1 MVEANVFGRCVYS
14 VKNRN
19 RSSVADMNESSVDGK
34 HEDDDVE
41 EEKKRI
47 NANSITHL
55 METESVII
63 KNLTKFY
70 GNFRA
75 VNGISIGIAS
85 NECFGL
91 LGQNGAGK
99 TTTFKMLTGDV
110 PVTKGNAF
118 LDKYD
123 IKQHMRQVQQNLGY
137 CPQFDALID
146 QMTGRETLRMYARL
160 RGVQENQIDGVVS
173 DVMDVMM
180 LKKYADREVGTYRY
194 IKSIYRLA
202 LLSMLLSYFTV
213 KILWVFCSLFG
224 WWCNFPTNFPTKYY
238 MNRTLHSACGIN
250 KCQ

>member
-19 RSSVADMNESSVDGK
+19 RSSVADMNESSIDGK

-75 VNGISIGIAS
+75 VNGISIGIAP

-118 LDKYD
+118 LNKYD

-160 RGVQENQIDGVVS
+160 RGVQENQIDGVAN

-180 LKKYADREVGTYRY
+180 LKKYADRQVGTYRY
-194 IKSIYRLA
+194 RLA
-202 LLSMLLSYFTV
+202 LLFMLLSCFTV
-213 KILWVFCSLFG
+213 QIFWVFFCSLFFSG
-224 WWCNFPTNFPTKYY
+224 AIFPPIFTQNMYKILHEQ
-238 MNRTLHSACGIN
+238 NITLSM
-250 KCQ
+250 